1 MTAEVIP
8 AETGFPVDP
17 LHQFVVNKIFPLEIG
32 GIDASFTNSSLW
44 MIAAV
49 GVVAAFTIIGMSKR
63 SMVPGRLQS
72 TVEIFY
78 EFVANMVRDNAGH
91 DAQRF
96 FPFVFTLFMFI
107 FVANVIGLF
116 PYAFTTTSHIIVTF
130 ALAITVFLGVTI
142 TGLVLHGGKFFRLFV
157 PSGVPIYMLILV
169 TPIEIISYISRP
181 ISHSVRLFAN
191 MLAGHIT
198 LKVFA
203 GFVISFLGAGAVGY
217 AGAVLPF
224 GMIVALTALELLV
237 AALQA
242 YVFAVLTC
250 MYLGDAL
257 HPGH

>member
-107 FVANVIGLF
+107 FAGNLIGLL
-116 PYAFTTTSHIIVTF
+116 PYSFTFTSHLIVTF
-130 ALAITVFLGVTI
+130 GMALTVFVGVTI
-142 TGLVLHGGKFFRLFV
+142 VGFMKHGFHFFKFFL
-157 PSGVPIYMLILV
+157 PEGVPWFLTWLIV
-169 TPIEIISYISRP
+169 PIEILSYLSRP
-181 ISHSVRLFAN
+181 VSLSLRLFAN
-191 MLAGHIT
+191 MTAGHT
-198 LKVFA
+198 MLKVFA
-203 GFVISFLGAGAVGY
+203 GFILLLGIAGIAPMVVVI
-217 AGAVLPF
+217 
-224 GMIVALTALELLV
+224 ALTGLETIIAL
-237 AALQA
+237 LQA
-242 YVFAVLTC
+242 YVFAILTC
-250 MYLGDAL
+250 VYLNDAL
-257 HPGH
+257 HMH